1 MARSSGH
8 IAVAACLCACGY
20 LLATQLATFVN
31 LALQTRVSDRHLR
44 SRVSLAATAAD
55 VNAAEKDFKLKKW
68 AAGQL
73 AGSAQEAA
81 AVARA
86 QQAEATY
93 AALKAEL
100 EGAPAGMP
108 AMPAPVAAA
117 PAVVPVAA
125 APVAAAPSTVSK
137 ADLAAAKQ
145 AAQLLTWSA
154 NKLMS
159 EGAPQAAAMKAKA
172 DQAVAAFEAL
182 KQAEASG
189 AAAPAPVAAAPV
201 AVPVAAAPVAAAS
214 VSKQD
219 LAAAKQNAQL
229 LTWSANKL
237 MSEGAPQAAAMKAK
251 ADQAV
256 AAFEAMKQAEASGA
270 AMSVVPAAPAPV
282 AVAPVA
288 APVAAAASAVSKEDL
303 AKAKQAAQLLTWS
316 ANKLMSEG
324 APQAAAMKAKA
335 DQAVAAFEAL
345 KQGAAAPVAQ
355 APAAPVA
362 VAPAAPA
369 PVAAAAVASSP
380 SGSSREEVL
389 KAKKE
394 MDLHEWAAERLAS
407 SGSLQA
413 AVMKAKAEQSRQ
425 TYEALKE
432 QMVYR

>member
-1 MARSSGH
+1 MARSNGH
-8 IAVAACLCACGY
+8 AAVVALLCAFGY
-20 LLATQLATFVN
+20 LLAAQLTAFVSP
-31 LALQTRVSDRHLR
+31 ASQFRASDRNLR
-44 SRVSLAATAAD
+44 SRVSLAATTSD
-55 VNAAEKDFKLKKW
+55 VDAAEKDFKLKKW
-68 AAGQL
+68 AAEQL

-100 EGAPAGMP
+100 EGTLVSAP
-108 AMPAPVAAA
+108 AMPTPVAAM
-117 PAVVPVAA
+117 PVAAPVVA
-125 APVAAAPSTVSK
+125 APVAAAPSAVSK
-137 ADLAAAKQ
+137 A
-145 AAQLLTWSA
+145 
-154 NKLMS
+154 
-159 EGAPQAAAMKAKA
+159 
-172 DQAVAAFEAL
+172 
-182 KQAEASG
+182 
-189 AAAPAPVAAAPV
+189 
-201 AVPVAAAPVAAAS
+201 
-214 VSKQD
+214 D

-256 AAFEAMKQAEASGA
+256 AAFEALKQGQASGVA
-270 AMSVVPAAPAPV
+270 APAAPVPV
-282 AVAPVA
+282 AA
-288 APVAAAASAVSKEDL
+288 APVAAAPVVAPVATGVSKEDL

-345 KQGAAAPVAQ
+345 KQADASGAAMPA
-355 APAAPVA
+355 APAAPTPVA
-362 VAPAAPA
+362 VAPVATAP
-369 PVAAAAVASSP
+369 VASSP
-380 SGSSREEVL
+380 AAPSPEALL

-394 MDLHEWAAERLAS
+394 MELHAWAAERLAS

-425 TYEALKE
+425 AYEALQE
-432 QMVYR
+432 MQSFAR

>member
-172 DQAVAAFEAL
+172 DQAVAAFEAM

-189 AAAPAPVAAAPV
+189 SSMP
-201 AVPVAAAPVAAAS
+201 AAPVAAAVAPVAAAQVAAPAVAAPAA
-214 VSKQD
+214 VSKED
-219 LAAAKQNAQL
+219 LAQAKQQAQL
-229 LTWSANKL
+229 LMWSANKL
-237 MSEGAPQAAAMKAK
+237 MSEGAPQAAAMK
-251 ADQAV
+251 V
-256 AAFEAMKQAEASGA
+256 
-270 AMSVVPAAPAPV
+270 
-282 AVAPVA
+282 
-288 APVAAAASAVSKEDL
+288 
-303 AKAKQAAQLLTWS
+303 
-316 ANKLMSEG
+316 
-324 APQAAAMKAKA
+324 KA

-345 KQGAAAPVAQ
+345 KQAAANGAAM
-355 APAAPVA
+355 PA
-362 VAPAAPA
+362 APAAPA
-369 PVAAAAVASSP
+369 VVAAAPAASAPVVAAPMASSSSGP
-380 SGSSREEVL
+380 SNEEVL
-389 KAKKE
+389 KARKE
-394 MDLHEWAAERLAS
+394 MELHEWAAARLAS
-407 SGSLQA
+407 TGSLQA
-413 AVMKAKAEQSRQ
+413 AVMKDKAEQSRQ
-425 TYEALKE
+425 AYLALKALQE
-432 QMVYR
+432 KQLVVR